1 MQFFHLFSFV
11 VVASYAAALPQPAGK
26 SEKYSNN
33 VDTNLASGLEARSYQ
48 PVLNSYKDSATLT
61 SLKRRDS
68 SEGSAEEDSGVGFFI
83 LSTSNLEE
91 EIKKAFTDDD
101 VSTENISSTID
112 RVGDGIPEIS
122 VNGELA
128 GKRITGT
135 LGDMVARYLRR
146 AQYVNIALDRWTK
159 LDEYNSF
166 RVIESGLSED
176 EYSKIKPFILKSG
189 VELLRNVEE
198 MTRAANRDIFNISG
212 DVSTLA
218 DDLGAINIVFMHS
231 LEYYNEFFE
240 KLRSV
245 LGKFPAGQTLYGYL
259 SNAEKSIDKFDADQ
273 YQIYEEILDKLEAAP
288 SE

>member
-1 MQFFHLFSFV
+1 MAPD
-11 VVASYAAALPQPAGK
+11 VATWGYTQTYRILPTCIKLP
-26 SEKYSNN
+26 
-33 VDTNLASGLEARSYQ
+33 
-48 PVLNSYKDSATLT
+48 KDSATLT